1 MDLTQGTAEEKN
13 KRAKK
18 MMLWFGIVSLIMG
31 FAGWTSAYIVS
42 SKREDWVS
50 DLELPSAFFVST
62 AMIIL
67 SSITYFI
74 ARKSVSNNNQK
85 MGTICLLITL
95 ALGITFISLQFVGF
109 SQMMENGYY
118 FTGPTSNIKMSY
130 VFLIA
135 AVHIAHVVAGLISLL
150 VVIVQQVRNKYTPD
164 NMLGMELGATFW
176 HFLDF
181 LGLIDQGVLG
191 SLIIV
196 NCSP

>member
-1 MDLTQGTAEEKN
+1 MDLTQGTAKEKN
-13 KRAKK
+13 RRAKK

-50 DLELPSAFFVST
+50 DLELPSAFFIST
-62 AMIIL
+62 VIIIL
-67 SSITYFI
+67 SSIAYF
-74 ARKSVSNNNQK
+74 AAKKAVGKDNQK
-85 MGTICLLITL
+85 MGTIFLLITL

-109 SQMMENGYY
+109 SQMLESGYY

-130 VFLIA
+130 VFLLA
-135 AVHIAHVVAGLISLL
+135 AVHIAHVVAGLITLL
-150 VVIVQQVRNKYTPD
+150 VVLVQQLRNKYTPE

-181 LGLIDQGVLG
+181 IWVYLILFMYFVK
-191 SLIIV
+191 
-196 NCSP
+196 

>member
-1 MDLTQGTAEEKN
+1 MDLTQGTAKEKN
-13 KRAKK
+13 RRAKK

-50 DLELPSAFFVST
+50 DLELPSAFFIST
-62 AMIIL
+62 VIIIL
-67 SSITYFI
+67 SSMAYFS
-74 ARKSVSNNNQK
+74 AKRAVGKDNQK
-85 MGTICLLITL
+85 MGTIFLLITL

-109 SQMMENGYY
+109 SQMLESGYY

-130 VFLIA
+130 VFLLA
-135 AVHIAHVVAGLISLL
+135 AVHIAHVVAGLITLL
-150 VVIVQQVRNKYTPD
+150 VVLVQQLRNKYTPE

-181 LGLIDQGVLG
+181 IWVYLILFMYFVK
-191 SLIIV
+191 
-196 NCSP
+196 

>member
-1 MDLTQGTAEEKN
+1 
-13 KRAKK
+13 
-18 MMLWFGIVSLIMG
+18 MLWFGIVSLIMG

-109 SQMMENGYY
+109 SQMLENGYY

-181 LGLIDQGVLG
+181 IWVYLILFMYFVK
-191 SLIIV
+191 
-196 NCSP
+196 

>member
-50 DLELPSAFFVST
+50 DLELPSAFFFST

-85 MGTICLLITL
+85 AGTICLLITL
-95 ALGITFISLQFVGF
+95 GLGVTFISLQFVGF
-109 SQMMENGYY
+109 SQMLENGYY

-150 VVIVQQVRNKYTPD
+150 VVIVQQIRHKYTPD

-181 LGLIDQGVLG
+181 IWVYLILFMYFVK
-191 SLIIV
+191 
-196 NCSP
+196 

>member
-18 MMLWFGIVSLIMG
+18 MMLRFGIVSLIMG

-109 SQMMENGYY
+109 SQMLENGYY

-181 LGLIDQGVLG
+181 IWVYLILFMYFVK
-191 SLIIV
+191 
-196 NCSP
+196 